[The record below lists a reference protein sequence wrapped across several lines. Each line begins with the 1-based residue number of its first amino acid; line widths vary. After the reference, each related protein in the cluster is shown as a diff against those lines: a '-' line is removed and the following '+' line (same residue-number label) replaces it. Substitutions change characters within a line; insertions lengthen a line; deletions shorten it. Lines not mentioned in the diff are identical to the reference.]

1 MAEVVTIT
9 CNPSVDVS
17 FAVERLI
24 DTTKLRCSQP
34 RKDAGGGGIN
44 VARVLQRL
52 GSECLSIHLAGG
64 RTAADLNALL
74 DAERVPYK
82 CISIANET
90 RENVTVLETATCRE
104 FRFIMPGP
112 DVMESE
118 WRGCLQYL
126 DALDPQPRYLV
137 VSGSLPPGIPH
148 DFYARIARWALTNN
162 VRMVLDASGD
172 ALAAALEVG
181 VFLVKPSL
189 DELRE
194 LTGMPLEDPSD
205 WCDAAWRLVR
215 RRRARNVAL
224 TLGGRGAL
232 LATEDRV
239 VSLPAVAV
247 NVVSAVGAGDSF
259 LAAMVWSLDHN
270 AHTEEALRYAVA
282 AGCAAVLRP
291 GTALCDSAD
300 LIHLY
305 RESLRVSPNC
315 EVWRAPAREK
325 R

>member
-1 MAEVVTIT
+1 MAEIVTIT
-9 CNPSVDVS
+9 SNPSVDVS
-17 FAVERLI
+17 FSVERLV

-52 GSECLSIHLAGG
+52 GSECLAIHLAGG
-64 RTAADLNALL
+64 QTAAALNALL
-74 DAERVPYK
+74 DAEQVPYK

-90 RENVTVLETATCRE
+90 RENITVFETSTCRE

-112 DVMESE
+112 DVKESE
-118 WRGCLQYL
+118 WCGCLQYL

-137 VSGSLPPGIPH
+137 ASGSLPPGIPH
-148 DFYARIARWALTNN
+148 DFYARIARWAQTNN

-194 LTGMPLEDPSD
+194 LTGMPLTDASD
-205 WCDAAWRLVR
+205 WSDAAWRLVR
-215 RRRARNVAL
+215 HRQARNVAL
-224 TLGGRGAL
+224 TLGARGAL

-239 VSLPAVAV
+239 VGLPAVAV
-247 NVVSAVGAGDSF
+247 HVVSAVGGGDSF
-259 LAAMVWSLDHN
+259 LAAMVWALDHD
-270 AHTEEALRYAVA
+270 AHPEEALRYAIA

-291 GTALCDSAD
+291 GTALCDPAD

-305 RESLRVSPNC
+305 RESLSVSPSC
-315 EVWRAPAREK
+315 EVWRTSASER